1 MVTGEMSYCD
11 TMKMYRVMEV
21 KLHAVDIGLER
32 GEWSTVC
39 LWGFAPGI
47 HGIGGWVASELEI
60 GVKRV
65 GHCSYQE
72 LNI

>member
-39 LWGFAPGI
+39 L
-47 HGIGGWVASELEI
+47 
-60 GVKRV
+60 
-65 GHCSYQE
+65 
-72 LNI
+72 